1 MNEIIKSYIKDIDR
15 RFEERQ
21 QAKWEEEH
29 PYTPQ
34 EVPYMHQY
42 EREKHR
48 LRALNGMMHI
58 WIGKYAGDEDIV
70 MQIANETRIP
80 YRVLLEFVAD
90 RLDLGSRAADAL
102 YTYLRDHDDTYT
114 VTFNGYDYEALCRKD
129 DAPEEVDGKLLWGR
143 FIPRYIKYGGYYFY
157 QKTNI
162 RSTILDLYAKGLLPD
177 LGVKAKERLSKLL
190 DEMEA
195 KKL

>member
-29 PYTPQ
+29 PYTPS
-34 EVPYMHQY
+34 EVPYMHQD
-42 EREKHR
+42 EREKYR
-48 LRALNGMMHI
+48 LKALNGMMHI
-58 WIGKYAGDEDIV
+58 WGEKYAGDEEMI
-70 MQIANETRIP
+70 MQIADETRIP
-80 YRVLLEFVAD
+80 HKVLSEFVAD

-102 YTYLRDHDDTYT
+102 YSYLRDHGDTYT
-114 VTFNGYDYEALCRKD
+114 VIFNGYNYEALCRKD
-129 DAPEEVDGKLLWGR
+129 EVPDVDDSRLWNR
-143 FIPRYIKYGGYYFY
+143 FIPKYIKYGGYYFY

-177 LGVKAKERLSKLL
+177 LGVRAKERLRKLL